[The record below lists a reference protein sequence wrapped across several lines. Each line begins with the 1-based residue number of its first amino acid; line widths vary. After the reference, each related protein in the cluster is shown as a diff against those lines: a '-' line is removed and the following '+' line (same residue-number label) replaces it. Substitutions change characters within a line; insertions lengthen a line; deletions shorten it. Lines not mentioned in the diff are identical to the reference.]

1 MVQLIMVSRKPPRRE
16 RKTETQKNT
25 ETKVES
31 WKEGEEG
38 VKGWQEEDR
47 ASALIQPGVCSQ
59 LLLPPARPQLSKF
72 PKIAQQRIK
81 PLIEQ
86 TFRRR
91 FMCKHHL
98 A

>member
-1 MVQLIMVSRKPPRRE
+1 MVARKPPKRE
-16 RKTETQKNT
+16 RETETQKNR
-25 ETKVES
+25 ETKAES

-38 VKGWQEEDR
+38 EGEGEWQGEDR

-59 LLLPPARPQLSKF
+59 LLLSSARPQLSKF
-72 PKIAQQRIK
+72 PKIAQQRTK

-86 TFRRR
+86 AFRRR
-91 FMCKHHL
+91 FMCKQHL